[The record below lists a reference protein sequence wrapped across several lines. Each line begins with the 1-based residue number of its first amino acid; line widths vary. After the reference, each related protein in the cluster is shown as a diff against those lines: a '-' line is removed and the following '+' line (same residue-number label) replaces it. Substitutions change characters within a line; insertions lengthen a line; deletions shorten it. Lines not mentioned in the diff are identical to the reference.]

1 MCSIASLSAGQRC
14 HTVINMA
21 PTFNPDSLVPLYVQ
35 VGSRLPA
42 ERDLAEQWGIAYQTV
57 RRTMRELRERGLVAS
72 VVGKGTFV
80 TSETPRQP

>member
-35 VGSRLPA
+35 AADYLTARIASGELP
-42 ERDLAEQWGIAYQTV
+42 V
-57 RRTMRELRERGLVAS
+57 
-72 VVGKGTFV
+72 
-80 TSETPRQP
+80 